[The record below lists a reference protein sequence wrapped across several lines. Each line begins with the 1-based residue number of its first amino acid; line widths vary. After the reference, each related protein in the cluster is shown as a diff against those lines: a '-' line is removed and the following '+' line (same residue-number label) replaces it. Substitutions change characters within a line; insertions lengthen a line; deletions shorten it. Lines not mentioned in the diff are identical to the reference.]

1 MLKRCILND
10 NLYLFDLCKRYFHT
24 NDQWWEGQQ
33 DDLVETIFWYDAIN
47 MYKAFVNRRLIP
59 AKGNLSKAIERK
71 SKAITIY
78 LLNSTDEKVIYNIF
92 AELDKQK
99 KEKEIKF
106 LADLLMK
113 IGAENN
119 NENFLDIAMTYDADL
134 EKLKDNKG
142 NNLIH
147 QAMLAENWSRAQQ
160 LIKNRNLRSLIH
172 QSNNQGWRPLH
183 IAAWKGNTQTV
194 GLLLQE
200 RTNVN
205 APGEKGWTALHYAV
219 KEQNENMVRQ
229 LLRYRANTEIKD
241 DQGITPYK
249 MAKRL
254 KLKGIRK

>member
-1 MLKRCILND
+1 MYKRQSLNIELEEAIRADEDNKVYEILESKQYNPLSKNEQLEMLKRCILND

-134 EKLKDNKG
+134 EKLKDN
-142 NNLIH
+142 NC
-147 QAMLAENWSRAQQ
+147 
-160 LIKNRNLRSLIH
+160 
-172 QSNNQGWRPLH
+172 
-183 IAAWKGNTQTV
+183 
-194 GLLLQE
+194 LLYTSPSP
-200 RTNVN
+200 R
-205 APGEKGWTALHYAV
+205 
-219 KEQNENMVRQ
+219 
-229 LLRYRANTEIKD
+229 D
-241 DQGITPYK
+241 
-249 MAKRL
+249 
-254 KLKGIRK
+254 